1 VAGYSEDSVVWQGTV
16 EDGVVWQGRVKGR
29 EGGIEILKILPLS

>member
-1 VAGYSEDSVVWQGTV
+1 MVWQGTD
-16 EDGVVWQGRVKGR
+16 EDTVVWQGRVKGR